1 MNLFDKFEQN
11 AKAHPQKAAFI
22 YFDKRKWIT
31 LTYADML
38 DETQR
43 FLRGL
48 EAGRYTPGMTAALL
62 TPPSADFFP
71 FALAL
76 LKLGIVP
83 ILVEPALGI
92 KKIREIYAESKPD
105 IFVGNAL
112 THTLRMI
119 FGWGRDSVK
128 QNLSIAKIESEKW
141 KQVGQFAQPV
151 FCRQVSC
158 QNQAKRY
165 FT

>member
-1 MNLFDKFEQN
+1 MNLFDRFEQN
-11 AKAHPQKAAFI
+11 AHNHPEKTAFI
-22 YFDKRKWIT
+22 YFDKGLWKT
-31 LTYADML
+31 LTYKDLL
-38 DETQR
+38 DKTQR

-48 EAGRYTPGMTAALL
+48 EAGHYTPGSTAALL

-112 THTLRMI
+112 THTLRLI
-119 FGWGRDSVK
+119 FGWGR
-128 QNLSIAKIESEKW
+128 
-141 KQVGQFAQPV
+141 
-151 FCRQVSC
+151 
-158 QNQAKRY
+158 
-165 FT
+165 